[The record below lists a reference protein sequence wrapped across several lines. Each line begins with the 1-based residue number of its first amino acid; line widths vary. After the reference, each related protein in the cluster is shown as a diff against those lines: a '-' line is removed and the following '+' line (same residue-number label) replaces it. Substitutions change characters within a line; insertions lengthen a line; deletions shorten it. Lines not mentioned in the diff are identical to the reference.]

1 MLKCR
6 CAEGK
11 GGNLPQPGRKSAAA
25 LAITPPA
32 PRITRLRQPPSLA
45 EPEAKLF
52 KQIIA
57 NCAHD
62 HFRQS
67 DLPLLCRYVEASI
80 LAERAAQQLREAPV
94 VGGKPSPWL
103 PVREKAVREMT
114 ALSMRLRLSPQARKE
129 GRRLTEPKPLSWMDV
144 QAQYGPEAA
153 KAWLANGGSFD
164 LEDDDS
170 QANDVA
176 E

>member
-1 MLKCR
+1 M
-6 CAEGK
+6 
-11 GGNLPQPGRKSAAA
+11 
-25 LAITPPA
+25 
-32 PRITRLRQPPSLA
+32 
-45 EPEAKLF
+45 
-52 KQIIA
+52 
-57 NCAHD
+57 
-62 HFRQS
+62 
-67 DLPLLCRYVEASI
+67 
-80 LAERAAQQLREAPV
+80 AERSAQQLREAPV
-94 VGGKPSPWL
+94 VDRKPSPWL